1 MISDFT
7 YLKPGSVK
15 EALQM
20 LAQHQDEC
28 KIICGGQS
36 LLIILRQGLVTPENV
51 IDIKGLDKLNY
62 ITYDAKGGLKM
73 GATTTHRAIEK
84 SKVIKEKYPV
94 LVEMEEKLA
103 SIQVRNWGTIGGNL
117 AHADAAGDPA
127 PVLTAMG
134 GSVKLGSA
142 SGERTI
148 PLDGFYTDLFETA
161 MNKDEMILE
170 VQVPP
175 RPARSA
181 TKYQK
186 FNLLESD
193 QGIVAVA
200 ATVTLKA
207 DGSCQSARIVLGNAA
222 ATTMRAKEAEKVL
235 IGSKLSDAV
244 FEKAGAAAAAECEP
258 VADIHAS
265 EDYRRHLVRI
275 LTKRMA
281 KAAWEQ
287 AKISG

>member
-1 MISDFT
+1 MICDFT

-20 LAQHQDEC
+20 LAEHQDEC

-36 LLIILRQGLVTPENV
+36 LLIVMRQGLVTPEFV
-51 IDIKGLDKLNY
+51 LDIKRLDELNY
-62 ITYDAKGGLKM
+62 IKFDAKDGLKM

-84 SKVIKEKYPV
+84 SALVKEKYPV
-94 LVEMEEKLA
+94 LVEMEELLA

-117 AHADAAGDPA
+117 AHADSAGDPA
-127 PVLTAMG
+127 PVLMAMN
-134 GSVKLGSA
+134 GSVKVGSA
-142 SGERTI
+142 KGERTI
-148 PLDGFYTDLFETA
+148 SLDDFYTDLFETA
-161 MNKDEMILE
+161 MNKDEMVIE

-175 RPARSA
+175 RPAKSA

-186 FNLLESD
+186 FNLLDSD

-200 ATVTLKA
+200 VTITM
-207 DGSCQSARIVLGNAA
+207 DGDTCKDARVVLGNAA
-222 ATTMRAKEAEKVL
+222 PTTIRAKEAEKVL
-235 IGSKLSDAV
+235 IGAKLTDAV
-244 FEKAGAAAAAECEP
+244 FEKAGEAAAAECQP

-265 EDYRRHLVRI
+265 EEYRRHLIKI

>member
-15 EALQM
+15 EALKM
-20 LAQHQDEC
+20 LAEHQEDC
-28 KIICGGQS
+28 KVICGGQS
-36 LLIILRQGLVTPENV
+36 LLIILRQGLVQPEYV
-51 IDIKGLDKLNY
+51 VDIKGLKELNY
-62 ITYDAKGGLKM
+62 ITFDAKDGLKL

-84 SKVIKEKYPV
+84 SAVLKDKYPV

-127 PVLTAMG
+127 PVFMALGA
-134 GSVKLGSA
+134 SVKVGSA
-142 SGERTI
+142 SGERVI
-148 PLDGFYTDLFETA
+148 SLDDFYTDLFETA
-161 MNKDEMILE
+161 MNKDEIILE
-170 VQVPP
+170 VQVPA
-175 RPARSA
+175 RPPKSG

-186 FNLLESD
+186 FNLIESD

-200 ATVTLKA
+200 ATVTLNGGGTCK
-207 DGSCQSARIVLGNAA
+207 DARIVLGNGAP
-222 ATTMRAKEAEKVL
+222 TTIRAKEAEKVL
-235 IGSKLSDAV
+235 IGSKLTDAV
-244 FEKAGAAAAAECEP
+244 FEKAGEAAAAEAQP
-258 VADIHAS
+258 VSDIHAS
-265 EDYRRHLVRI
+265 EDYRRHLIKI

-287 AKISG
+287 AKKG

>member
-20 LAQHQDEC
+20 LAEHQDEC

-36 LLIILRQGLVTPENV
+36 LLIVMRQGLVTPEYV
-51 IDIKGLDKLNY
+51 IDLKGLSELNY
-62 ITYDAKGGLKM
+62 ITFDEKDGLKM

-84 SKVIKEKYPV
+84 SALVKEKYPV
-94 LVEMEEKLA
+94 LVDMELKLA

-117 AHADAAGDPA
+117 AHADSAGDPA
-127 PVLTAMG
+127 PVLTAMN
-134 GSVKLGSA
+134 GSVKVASA
-142 SGERTI
+142 SGERVI
-148 PLDGFYTDLFETA
+148 PLEDFYPDLFETS
-161 MNKDEMILE
+161 MNKDEIIVE
-170 VQVPP
+170 VIIPP
-175 RPARSA
+175 RPAKSA

-186 FNLLESD
+186 FNLLDSD

-200 ATVTLKA
+200 ATVTLNG
-207 DGSCQSARIVLGNAA
+207 DGACKDARIVLGNAA
-222 ATTMRAKEAEKVL
+222 PTTVRATEAEKVL
-235 IGSKLSDAV
+235 IGAKLDDSV
-244 FEKAGAAAAAECEP
+244 FEKAGEAAAEECQP
-258 VADIHAS
+258 VGDIHAS
-265 EDYRRHLVRI
+265 EEYRRHLIRI

>member
-7 YLKPGSVK
+7 YLRPGSAK

-20 LAQHQDEC
+20 LSKHQEDG

-36 LLIILRQGLVTPENV
+36 LLIIMRQGLVTPEYM
-51 IDIKGLDKLNY
+51 IDIKRLDELSYIRFDQKKGLR
-62 ITYDAKGGLKM
+62 I

-84 SKVIKEKYPV
+84 SALIKDKYPV

-134 GSVKLGSA
+134 GSVKVASA
-142 SGERTI
+142 SGERVI
-148 PLDGFYTDLFETA
+148 PLDEFYTDLFETA
-161 MNKDEMILE
+161 MNHDEMIVE
-170 VQVPP
+170 VIVPP
-175 RPARSA
+175 RPPKSG

-186 FNLLESD
+186 FNLLDSD

-200 ATVTLKA
+200 ATITLNGRTCK
-207 DGSCQSARIVLGNAA
+207 DARIVLGNAA
-222 ATTMRAKEAEKVL
+222 TITMRAKEAEKVL
-235 IGSKLSDAV
+235 IGAALSDAV
-244 FEKAGAAAAAECEP
+244 FEKAGEAAAAECQP

-265 EDYRRHLVRI
+265 EEYRRHLIKI
-275 LTKRMA
+275 LAKRMA